1 MGTTQNNMLTKVIFT
16 AAVATSVQ
24 AGILN
29 DLKNKAENVGSNIG
43 TGVPNLQHIKPA
55 TGSVTGSATG
65 SVTGS
70 VTGSATSSATGSATG
85 SVTGSQPI
93 MQTGSANLGTGISN
107 HQHTKPATGSKPNK
121 PTRERVNNVTETV
134 KKIGQIAGS
143 DSVSKKQKQKAIG
156 ALQ

>member
-70 VTGSATSSATGSATG
+70 ATG

-107 HQHTKPATGSKPNK
+107 HQHTKPAT
-121 PTRERVNNVTETV
+121 EVNQTSQLEKESIMSLKQSRRSV
-134 KKIGQIAGS
+134 KSLEVILFQRN
-143 DSVSKKQKQKAIG
+143 
-156 ALQ
+156 